1 MKDTQVIIPL
11 YEYQALKSLS
21 DKVDNMDKQDAAFRL
36 FADYFKGGGTY
47 WQIVSSNELL
57 NHAITEND
65 KLRKEVRELQEKLNK
80 KSWFRL

>member
-1 MKDTQVIIPL
+1 MNTKVIIPL
-11 YEYQALKSLS
+11 YEYEALKSLL
-21 DKVDNMDKQDAAFRL
+21 DKLDNMDKKDAAFRL

-57 NHAITEND
+57 NHTITENG